1 MSATCEFYGECSL
14 NGVVPVEFTD
24 WEQIDYLERSLPFDF
39 EHEEFIFTNRKG
51 KSFCVEGINVDTALR
66 LYDLGAAPDW
76 LDNFIECFI
85 ERDGGKWRSSY
96 DSCWTCDLI
105 RIADD
110 LHVEIDDVRS
120 AMHTA
125 NIRYRKE
132 VA

>member
-1 MSATCEFYGECSL
+1 MSATCEFYADCSL
-14 NGVVPVEFTD
+14 NGVVPIDD
-24 WEQIDYLERSLPFDF
+24 WEQVTDLERSLPFDF
-39 EHEEFIFTNRKG
+39 HYSEFITSDFKG
-51 KSFCVEGINVDTALR
+51 DDMCVEGITVDTALR

-96 DSCWTCDLI
+96 DSCWTCDLV
-105 RIADD
+105 RISNE
-110 LHVEIDDVRS
+110 LHVEIDDIRS
-120 AMHTA
+120 AMHSA